1 MSASTPRPGRRILS
15 IGHSNQSLEAFLG
28 LLRLHQIEVLV
39 DARSHPYSKHAPHFD
54 ARPLKEAVKASG
66 IKYLYLGKELGGR
79 PAGAEFYDAD
89 GHVLYGRVA
98 QSPLFLEGIRR
109 LEEGAQKYRIAL
121 MCSEENP
128 TSCHRRLLIGRV
140 LAARG
145 LTLDH
150 IRGDGRIQAE
160 MELANTEGTQQ
171 GGEQPGLFGQREE
184 RAWRSTRSVLPRR
197 PQLSSSER

>member
-1 MSASTPRPGRRILS
+1 MSASTAATGRRILS
-15 IGHSNQSLEAFLG
+15 IGHSNQSLEAFLD
-28 LLRLHQIEVLV
+28 LIRLHQIEVLV
-39 DARSHPYSKHAPHFD
+39 DARSHPHSRHAPHFD
-54 ARPLKEAVKASG
+54 ARPLKGAVNAAG

-89 GHVLYGRVA
+89 GHVLYGLVA

-145 LTLDH
+145 ITLDH
-150 IRGDGRIQAE
+150 IRGDGQIQTEA
-160 MELANTEGTQQ
+160 ELANTEGTQQ
-171 GGEQPGLFGQREE
+171 AGEQPGLFGQQEE